1 MSKENTV
8 TETNK
13 IKKEITTCCDEACEK
28 DCKKDETCCDET
40 CEKVCDKT
48 KACCDETKTE
58 EPIKL
63 STFQKLKITVKD
75 FFS

>member
-1 MSKENTV
+1 MSKENAII
-8 TETNK
+8 ETNK
-13 IKKEITTCCDEACEK
+13 IEKENATCCDNACEK

-40 CEKVCDKT
+40 CEKVCDETKT
-48 KACCDETKTE
+48 CCNKTKTE
-58 EPIKL
+58 EPTKQ